1 MPHKRPSCDGSTG
14 PELSQTERKKK
25 KLDESLFGEVLL
37 QSGFILNFSNEPYTL
52 ETDQALFQKRLR
64 KALRSHPVHGY
75 PASVKE
81 FMRGLDDHIS
91 SNGQLRWSLLYTQTA
106 AGCAAAARAGHQDS
120 LLRLL
125 LNMDELQ
132 APLVTLMVE
141 RLLEVAYS
149 VSSGEDHSLPR
160 LILANLQRLDRLADA
175 GAVSQKMLEL
185 LQGAPPEVQNDIITF
200 LPEIVD
206 DASHPKVAEELCKLF
221 YSSPDLSVAILDS
234 LPGLSLS
241 PQALLDVK
249 HSVQKTLQAA
259 RPEHLPVVVKFL
271 LEDAGRAEELI
282 ADLRRR
288 VRLGRPTD
296 LLSQRHGAPDDSAN
310 HEMALLQNVRF
321 AFQVDK
327 RQHMSWL
334 KALDAVCPP
343 EVHHPL
349 DVLLLLQLH
358 DTAPARQ
365 RLVEAVLRKKVR
377 AGHFS
382 RAVLR
387 DTFAAHAQTLKQF
400 ISTLRRLAAFLL
412 RCSEPSLSDYGAEIY
427 RLGFVSFS
435 GYHQQEMVIGLL
447 SHSSDPPATRQA
459 ALRLF
464 QTLAE
469 HNTDALARYSGF
481 LKSWLDLLD
490 QLTLPEARQL
500 MEVLS
505 TLAFRAPQEAA
516 SVGDELRLLVHKQL
530 ASSYKRLGVISVLM
544 AIKCR
549 QNSGDTS
556 TTTVSSG
563 DSQLGSLVW
572 RAGLDAKIENWIC
585 DQLMDEFQETF
596 VVDLPDSEPQCDA
609 LQLALKHGLEEP
621 TVGEIALNIMP
632 IVLESGERLVTLCAH
647 FRLLRMK
654 GKAKS
659 PNGTLNQS
667 GLTQLE
673 KPTAEERPPAPEEP
687 GPQLSGYRPFLR
699 ELDMDVYK
707 LLYRRLS
714 LTDNTS
720 EEVSGCCLGFAH
732 LDLLPEASVAR
743 QAVTLLKPLSLIAD
757 TIVGMFRSQIA
768 DNDGVLDGPG
778 MFGEEPSRLAGCLSA
793 VYRIVALLLSWP
805 GLAEPDNQ
813 QLAHDAVAN
822 LRLSDGG

>member
-1 MPHKRPSCDGSTG
+1 M
-14 PELSQTERKKK
+14 
-25 KLDESLFGEVLL
+25 
-37 QSGFILNFSNEPYTL
+37 
-52 ETDQALFQKRLR
+52 
-64 KALRSHPVHGY
+64 
-75 PASVKE
+75 
-81 FMRGLDDHIS
+81 
-91 SNGQLRWSLLYTQTA
+91 GQL
-106 AGCAAAARAGHQDS
+106 
-120 LLRLL
+120 
-125 LNMDELQ
+125 
-132 APLVTLMVE
+132 
-141 RLLEVAYS
+141 
-149 VSSGEDHSLPR
+149 
-160 LILANLQRLDRLADA
+160 
-175 GAVSQKMLEL
+175 
-185 LQGAPPEVQNDIITF
+185 IT
-200 LPEIVD
+200 
-206 DASHPKVAEELCKLF
+206 
-221 YSSPDLSVAILDS
+221 
-234 LPGLSLS
+234 
-241 PQALLDVK
+241 
-249 HSVQKTLQAA
+249 
-259 RPEHLPVVVKFL
+259 
-271 LEDAGRAEELI
+271 
-282 ADLRRR
+282 DLRRR

-310 HEMALLQNVRF
+310 DEMALLQNVRF
-321 AFQVDK
+321 AFQADK

-349 DVLLLLQLH
+349 DMLLLLQLH

-435 GYHQQEMVIGLL
+435 GFHQQEMVIGLL

-572 RAGLDAKIENWIC
+572 RAGLDAKIENWIR

-647 FRLLRMK
+647 FRLLRMCVASLDGGDMEKLDALLGCPVLLPADAALDSFATLAPPLRAAVLTALFHCLNFFRELLNAFSTQKDQELKRRCVLRLRVMLQK

-720 EEVSGCCLGFAH
+720 E
-732 LDLLPEASVAR
+732 EASVAR

-813 QLAHDAVAN
+813 QLAHGR
-822 LRLSDGG
+822 RLH